1 MTWAATQAKAKFSEV
16 LDKAESEG
24 PQVVR
29 RRKHEF
35 VLMRKEEYD
44 ALPKDATGAETA
56 KEQQS
61 LVAFFRNSPAY
72 GLNATFK
79 RIKLRPRKAKF

>member
-16 LDKAESEG
+16 LDKAETEG

-35 VLMRKEEYD
+35 VLMKKEDYD
-44 ALPKDATGAETA
+44 ALPKDAGSEGA
-56 KEQQS
+56 KKQQS
-61 LVAFFRNSPAY
+61 LVDFFRNSPAY

-79 RIKLRPRKAKF
+79 RINVRARKVKF

>member
-1 MTWAATQAKAKFSEV
+1 MTWGATQAKAKFSEV
-16 LDKAESEG
+16 LDKAEAEG
-24 PQVVR
+24 PQIVR

-35 VLMRKEEYD
+35 VLLKKEDYD
-44 ALPKDATGAETA
+44 ALSKGSTKAERG

-79 RIKLRPRKAKF
+79 RIKLRPRKVKF